1 MAELQNP
8 TVVQRAGATYTSDEV
23 GEGERGHDM
32 IESPPSPVY
41 PLRPDIE
48 DYFVPANS
56 NKLREPNRLGG
67 GGGRSRGLTKLYQL
81 VRGTNPGRRGRRICL
96 RRTFLRWVQCVRTK
110 QVLELWLT
118 CSAAVRPTPPGDR
131 AGGAT
136 RRRRWLFCPTVGNE
150 LPAVLPSSLRII
162 N

>member
-1 MAELQNP
+1 
-8 TVVQRAGATYTSDEV
+8 
-23 GEGERGHDM
+23 M

-48 DYFVPANS
+48 DYFAPAIS

-67 GGGRSRGLTKLYQL
+67 EEAVAEVLPSYTTIWCARSSGYGG
-81 VRGTNPGRRGRRICL
+81 GTNPGRRGRRICL

-110 QVLELWLT
+110 QVLEPWLT
-118 CSAAVRPTPPGDR
+118 CSAAVRPTPPGDG

-136 RRRRWLFCPTVGNE
+136 RHRRWLLRPQVGNE
-150 LPAVLPSSLRII
+150 LTAVLR
-162 N
+162 